1 MNAEVNT
8 NFGELL
14 KSAREEKNISLA
26 QVSEALK
33 ISVERIGF
41 IEASDIHALPPA
53 AFTSGYLKLYSKLV
67 EADEKQVLDSYYQI
81 SGEKSVNDSLLTTS
95 DMPQQ
100 ANCKHPGMRIIS
112 FSLIIFGILLIV
124 LWWQDRSED
133 KVATGLPTTEMPEVI
148 NSEPD
153 EKKQVVETK
162 TVESISDENKIETAP
177 KDIADTVTVAVTEEN
192 LADQTPK
199 KNQSVETDNPAEEN
213 EAQKVVETLP
223 VDTVSVTDDSN
234 DSDKVIELARQ
245 ASPVAET
252 GNDDILLIAKDD
264 CWIEIS
270 DANDHLLYFSLLKK
284 NEQVELKGQ
293 QPFKVFLGKAE
304 AVDIIFNGIEYD
316 VSEYIRSNQVAR
328 FTMTMEKA
336 LEMQLQ

>member
-1 MNAEVNT
+1 MNAEINT
-8 NFGELL
+8 KFGELL

-100 ANCKHPGMRIIS
+100 ANSKHPGMRIIS

-133 KVATGLPTTEMPEVI
+133 KVATGLPATEMPEVI
-148 NSEPD
+148 NSELN
-153 EKKQVVETK
+153 EQKQVVETEA
-162 TVESISDENKIETAP
+162 VESIPDENKIETTP
-177 KDIADTVTVAVTEEN
+177 KEIADTVTVTEED
-192 LADQTPK
+192 LDDQAPK
-199 KNQSVETDNPAEEN
+199 NNQSDETGNPAEEK
-213 EAQKVVETLP
+213 EVQEVVETLT
-223 VDTVSVTDDSN
+223 VDTVSVTDDS
-234 DSDKVIELARQ
+234 DEADKVIELARQ

-252 GNDDILLIAKDD
+252 GNDDVLLIAKDD